1 MKLDSLEIKINNEVK
16 RFVKFKSGL
25 NLVTNKPNSGRT
37 GNSVGKSTLS
47 RVVDFLMLGSIESI
61 YIDEEFKKPN
71 LEIETLFKNNIVTA
85 SLSFFDYSN
94 KINQISRHLCIDD
107 ESESKFWVNG
117 EIVEEKGYESFIQ
130 DKIFNISTRRPSVR
144 AVAPKFIRND
154 SHRMLSTTKFLDKRQ
169 GPKDYSELF
178 LYLFGFNNTSLLTEK
193 RDATNLVNRRKRN
206 STSINA
212 LVKEQN
218 PKSEIKKYK
227 ADAKEL
233 EDNLLTFE
241 YSSEYS
247 NPIERLSELQVK
259 EDRYTEELLSIQ
271 RKVDNINHTIEL
283 LSKDK
288 DGYLINELKAI
299 YSFSGVAIDG
309 ALRELEDVILFHKNL
324 VEKKKHFLTID
335 LPKLNEESEGLQA
348 ELSSIRK
355 DKLQVFSD
363 MRSKESLDNV
373 TKNLKRLGELKVELG
388 KLEGLM
394 EQQSKAKSDQ
404 AEAEAQLQK
413 ILEAISKEIDNV
425 YEFEKKFNTHFRSL
439 TKSLHDEE
447 YSIDLDFNKDSGAC
461 SIELIN
467 TATNPEGGKKK
478 AEVIAF
484 DFAYIHAISELK
496 LNRPSFIFHDSI
508 EDVDKKQIEDI
519 FEEANKLP
527 GQQILS
533 MLSDKISEETYKKV
547 SRNIILALD
556 EDEKFFCV

>member
-47 RVVDFLMLGSIESI
+47 RVVDFLMLGSIDSI

-94 KINQISRHLCIDD
+94 KINQISRYLCIDD

-144 AVAPKFIRND
+144 VVAPKFIRND

-212 LVKEQN
+212 LVKEQK

-283 LSKDK
+283 LTKDK

-309 ALRELEDVILFHKNL
+309 ALRELEDVILFHRNL

-335 LPKLNEESEGLQA
+335 LPKLNEESEGLQS

-404 AEAEAQLQK
+404 TEAEAQLQR

-425 YEFEKKFNTHFRSL
+425 YAFEKKFNTHLRSL

-447 YSIDLDFNKDSGAC
+447 YSIDIDFNKDSGAC

-508 EDVDKKQIEDI
+508 EDIDKKQIEDI
-519 FEEANKLP
+519 FDEANKLP

>member
-425 YEFEKKFNTHFRSL
+425 YGFEKKFNTHFRSL

>member
-47 RVVDFLMLGSIESI
+47 RVVDFLMLGSIDSI

-94 KINQISRHLCIDD
+94 KINQISRYLCIDD

-144 AVAPKFIRND
+144 VVAPKFIRND

-212 LVKEQN
+212 LVKEQK

-299 YSFSGVAIDG
+299 YNFSGVAIDG

-404 AEAEAQLQK
+404 TEAETQLQR
-413 ILEAISKEIDNV
+413 ILEDISKEIDNV
-425 YEFEKKFNTHFRSL
+425 YAFEKKFNTHLRSL

-508 EDVDKKQIEDI
+508 EDIDKKQIEDI

>member
-1 MKLDSLEIKINNEVK
+1 MKLDSLEVQINYEVK
-16 RFVKFKSGL
+16 RFVKFEPGL
-25 NLVTNKPNSGRT
+25 NLITNKPNSGRT

-47 RVVDFLMLGSIESI
+47 RVVDFLMLGSIDSI

-71 LEIETLFKNNIVTA
+71 LEIEALFKNNFVTA
-85 SLSFFDYSN
+85 TLSFLDYSN
-94 KINQISRHLCIDD
+94 RINQVSRNLSIGDS
-107 ESESKFWVNG
+107 SESKFWING
-117 EIVEEKGYESFIQ
+117 DAVEEKRYEEFLQ
-130 DKIFNISTRRPSVR
+130 DKMFNISTRRPSVR
-144 AVAPKFIRND
+144 ALAPKFIRNN

-193 RDATNLVNRRKRN
+193 RDATNLVSRRKRN

-233 EDNLLTFE
+233 ESSLLTFE

-259 EDRYTEELLSIQ
+259 ENRYTEELLSIQ
-271 RKVDNINHTIEL
+271 RKLDNINHTIEL

-324 VEKKKHFLTID
+324 VEKKKRFLTID
-335 LPKLNEESEGLQA
+335 IPKLNEESDGLQA
-348 ELSSIRK
+348 ELVSIRN

-394 EQQSKAKSDQ
+394 EQQSKAKSDL
-404 AEAEAQLQK
+404 AEAETKLQK
-413 ILEAISKEIDNV
+413 ILDAVSKEVDNV
-425 YEFEKKFNTHFRSL
+425 YLFEKIFNSHLKSL

-447 YSIDLDFNKDSGAC
+447 YSIDLYFNKDSGAC
-461 SIELIN
+461 SIELN
-467 TATNPEGGKKK
+467 NSATNPEGGKKK

-484 DFAYIHAISELK
+484 DFAYIHAVDEFKLK
-496 LNRPSFIFHDSI
+496 RPRFIFHDSI
-508 EDVDKKQIEDI
+508 EDIDKKQIEEI
-519 FEEANKLP
+519 FKEASKLP

-533 MLSDKISEETYKKV
+533 MLSDKISEEAYKKI
-547 SRNIILALD
+547 SKHIILSLD
-556 EDEKFFCV
+556 ENEKFFCV

>member
-16 RFVKFKSGL
+16 RFVKFESGL

-47 RVVDFLMLGSIESI
+47 RVVDFLMLGSIDSI

-71 LEIETLFKNNIVTA
+71 LEIEALFKNNFVTA

-94 KINQISRHLCIDD
+94 KINQISRYLCID
-107 ESESKFWVNG
+107 ESESKFWING
-117 EIVEEKGYESFIQ
+117 EIVEERGYESFIQ

-169 GPKDYSELF
+169 GSKDYSELF

-212 LVKEQN
+212 LVKEQK

-233 EDNLLTFE
+233 ENNLLTFE

-309 ALRELEDVILFHKNL
+309 ALRELEDVILFHRNL

-348 ELSSIRK
+348 ELSLIRK

-363 MRSKESLDNV
+363 MRSNESLDNV

-404 AEAEAQLQK
+404 TEAEAQLQK

-425 YEFEKKFNTHFRSL
+425 YEFEKKFNTHLRSL

-447 YSIDLDFNKDSGAC
+447 YSIDLDFNKDSGTC
-461 SIELIN
+461 SIELN
-467 TATNPEGGKKK
+467 NSATNPEGGKKK

-484 DFAYIHAISELK
+484 DFAYIHAINELK

-508 EDVDKKQIEDI
+508 EDIDKKQIEDI
-519 FEEANKLP
+519 FKEANKLP

-547 SRNIILALD
+547 SKNIILSLD

>member
-1 MKLDSLEIKINNEVK
+1 MKLDSLEIKINDEVK
-16 RFVKFKSGL
+16 RFIKFESGL

-47 RVVDFLMLGSIESI
+47 RVVDFLMLGSIDNI

-71 LEIETLFKNNIVTA
+71 LEIESLLKNNFVTA

-107 ESESKFWVNG
+107 ESKSKFWVNG
-117 EIVEEKGYESFIQ
+117 EVVEENEYELFIQ
-130 DKIFNISTRRPSVR
+130 NKIFNISTRRPSVR
-144 AVAPKFIRND
+144 SVAPKFIRNN

-169 GPKDYSELF
+169 GSKDYSELF

-193 RDATNLVNRRKRN
+193 RDATNLVSRRKRN
-206 STSINA
+206 SISINA
-212 LVKEQN
+212 LVREQK
-218 PKSEIKKYK
+218 PISEIKKYK

-233 EDNLLTFE
+233 ENNLLTFE
-241 YSSEYS
+241 YSSKYS

-259 EDRYTEELLSIQ
+259 EDRYTEEFLSIQ

-299 YSFSGVAIDG
+299 YSYSGVAVDG
-309 ALRELEDVILFHKNL
+309 ALRELEDVILFHRNL

-335 LPKLNEESEGLQA
+335 LPKLNEESEGLKA
-348 ELSSIRK
+348 ELSLIRK

-363 MRSKESLDNV
+363 IRSNESLDNV

-388 KLEGLM
+388 KLEGLI
-394 EQQSKAKSDQ
+394 EQQSKAESDKT
-404 AEAEAQLQK
+404 EAEAQLQK

-425 YEFEKKFNTHFRSL
+425 YQFEKIFNMHLRSL
-439 TKSLHDEE
+439 TKRLHDEE
-447 YSIDLDFNKDSGAC
+447 YSVDLDFNKDIGIC
-461 SIELIN
+461 SIELN
-467 TATNPEGGKKK
+467 NSATNPEGGKKK

-484 DFAYIHAISELK
+484 DFAYIHAINELK

-508 EDVDKKQIEDI
+508 EDIDKKQIEDI
-519 FEEANKLP
+519 LREANKLP

-533 MLSDKISEETYKKV
+533 MLSDKISEKTYKKV
-547 SRNIILALD
+547 SKNIILSLD

>member
-16 RFVKFKSGL
+16 RFVKFESGL

-47 RVVDFLMLGSIESI
+47 RVVDFLMLGSIDSI

-71 LEIETLFKNNIVTA
+71 LEIQALFKNNFVTA

-107 ESESKFWVNG
+107 ESESKFWING
-117 EIVEEKGYESFIQ
+117 EIVEENRYESFIQ

-212 LVKEQN
+212 LVNEQK

-233 EDNLLTFE
+233 ENNLLTFE
-241 YSSEYS
+241 YSPEYS

-299 YSFSGVAIDG
+299 YSFSGVTIDG
-309 ALRELEDVILFHKNL
+309 ALRELEDVILFHRNL

-335 LPKLNEESEGLQA
+335 LPKLIEESDGLQA
-348 ELSSIRK
+348 ELRSIRK

-363 MRSKESLDNV
+363 MRSTESLDNV

-394 EQQSKAKSDQ
+394 EQQSKAKLDQ
-404 AEAEAQLQK
+404 TEAENQLQK

-425 YEFEKKFNTHFRSL
+425 YEFEKTFNTHLRSI
-439 TKSLHDEE
+439 TKRLHDEE

-461 SIELIN
+461 SIELNN

-484 DFAYIHAISELK
+484 DFAYIHAINDLK

-508 EDVDKKQIEDI
+508 EDIDKKQIEDI
-519 FEEANKLP
+519 FNEANKLP

-533 MLSDKISEETYKKV
+533 MLSDKISVETYSKV
-547 SRNIILALD
+547 SKNIILTLD

>member
-16 RFVKFKSGL
+16 RFVKFEFGL
-25 NLVTNKPNSGRT
+25 NLITNKPDSGRT

-71 LEIETLFKNNIVTA
+71 QEIETLFKNNVVTA
-85 SLSFFDYSN
+85 SLSFHDYSN
-94 KINQISRHLCIDD
+94 KINQISRNLCVGTG
-107 ESESKFWVNG
+107 SESKFWING
-117 EIVEEKGYESFIQ
+117 EAVEENKYESFLQ
-130 DKIFNISTRRPSVR
+130 YKIFNILTRRPSVR

-169 GPKDYSELF
+169 GSKDYSELF
-178 LYLFGFNNTSLLTEK
+178 LYLFGFSNTSLLTEK

-218 PKSEIKKYK
+218 PRSEIKKYK

-233 EDNLLTFE
+233 ENNLLTFE

-247 NPIERLSELQVK
+247 NPIERLSELQVQ

-309 ALRELEDVILFHKNL
+309 ALRELEDVILFHQNL
-324 VEKKKHFLTID
+324 VERKKHFLTID
-335 LPKLNEESEGLQA
+335 LPKLDEEFEGLQA

-394 EQQSKAKSDQ
+394 EQQSKAKSNQ
-404 AEAEAQLQK
+404 IEAEAQLQK

-425 YEFEKKFNTHFRSL
+425 YVFEKNFNKHLRSL

-447 YSIDLDFNKDSGAC
+447 YSIDLEFNKDSGTC
-461 SIELIN
+461 SIELN
-467 TATNPEGGKKK
+467 NSATNPEGGKKK

-484 DFAYIHAISELK
+484 DFAYIHAINELNI
-496 LNRPSFIFHDSI
+496 NRPNFIFHDSI
-508 EDVDKKQIEDI
+508 EDIDKKQIEDI
-519 FEEANKLP
+519 FKEASKLP

-533 MLSDKISEETYKKV
+533 MLSDKISEETYKRISK
-547 SRNIILALD
+547 NIILSLD
-556 EDEKFFCV
+556 EDEKFFRV

>member
-1 MKLDSLEIKINNEVK
+1 MKLDSLEIRINNEVK
-16 RFVKFKSGL
+16 RFVKFESGL
-25 NLVTNKPNSGRT
+25 NLITNKPNSGRT

-47 RVVDFLMLGSIESI
+47 RVVDFLMLGSIDNI
-61 YIDEEFKKPN
+61 YIDEEFKRPN
-71 LEIETLFKNNIVTA
+71 LEIEALFKNSFVTA
-85 SLSFFDYSN
+85 SLSFFDYSKEIN
-94 KINQISRHLCIDD
+94 KISRNLCID
-107 ESESKFWVNG
+107 EKSESKFWING
-117 EIVEEKGYESFIQ
+117 EVVEENVYELFIQ

-169 GPKDYSELF
+169 GLKDYSELF
-178 LYLFGFNNTSLLTEK
+178 LYLFGFNNTSLLTDK
-193 RDATNLVNRRKRN
+193 GDATNLVNRRKRN

-218 PKSEIKKYK
+218 PKADIKKYK

-233 EDNLLTFE
+233 ENSLLTFE

-259 EDRYTEELLSIQ
+259 EDRYTEELLSIH

-288 DGYLINELKAI
+288 EGYLINELKAI
-299 YSFSGVAIDG
+299 YSFSGIAIDG
-309 ALRELEDVILFHKNL
+309 ALRELEDVILFHRNL

-348 ELSSIRK
+348 ELSSIKK

-363 MRSKESLDNV
+363 LRSKESLDNV

-404 AEAEAQLQK
+404 TEAEGQLQK

-425 YEFEKKFNTHFRSL
+425 YEFEKKFNTHLRSL

-447 YSIDLDFNKDSGAC
+447 YSIDIDFNKDTGTC
-461 SIELIN
+461 SIKLN
-467 TATNPEGGKKK
+467 NSATNPEGGKKK

-484 DFAYIHAISELK
+484 DFAYIHAINELK
-496 LNRPSFIFHDSI
+496 LNRPKFIFHDSI
-508 EDVDKKQIEDI
+508 EDIDKKQIEDI
-519 FEEANKLP
+519 FKEANKLP

-533 MLSDKISEETYKKV
+533 MLSDKISEETYKNISK
-547 SRNIILALD
+547 NIILSLD

>member
-71 LEIETLFKNNIVTA
+71 LEIETLFKNNIVIA

-107 ESESKFWVNG
+107 ESEAKFWVNG

-193 RDATNLVNRRKRN
+193 RDAINLVNRRKRN

-212 LVKEQN
+212 LVKEQK

-496 LNRPSFIFHDSI
+496 LNRPNFIFHDSI

>member
-1 MKLDSLEIKINNEVK
+1 MKLDSLEIQINSEVK
-16 RFVKFKSGL
+16 RFVKFESGL
-25 NLVTNKPNSGRT
+25 NLITNKPNSGRT

-47 RVVDFLMLGSIESI
+47 RVVDFLMLGSIDSI

-71 LEIETLFKNNIVTA
+71 IEIETLFKNNNVTA
-85 SLSFFDYSN
+85 SLSFHDHSN
-94 KINQISRHLCIDD
+94 KTNQISRNLCVG
-107 ESESKFWVNG
+107 ENLESKFWING
-117 EIVEEKGYESFIQ
+117 EIVEANRYESFLQ
-130 DKIFNISTRRPSVR
+130 DKIFNISTRRPSARV
-144 AVAPKFIRND
+144 VVPKFIRNN

-178 LYLFGFNNTSLLTEK
+178 LYLFGFDNTSLLTEK

-212 LVKEQN
+212 LVKEQK
-218 PKSEIKKYK
+218 PKSEIKRYK

-233 EDNLLTFE
+233 ENNLLTFE

-247 NPIERLSELQVK
+247 NPIERLSELQEK
-259 EDRYTEELLSIQ
+259 EDRYTEELLSLQ

-283 LSKDK
+283 LTKDK
-288 DGYLINELKAI
+288 NGYLINELKAI

-309 ALRELEDVILFHKNL
+309 ALRELEDVILFHRNL

-335 LPKLNEESEGLQA
+335 IPKLNEESEGLHA

-355 DKLQVFSD
+355 NKLQVFSD

-373 TKNLKRLGELKVELG
+373 TKNLKQLGELKVELG
-388 KLEGLM
+388 KLEGLID
-394 EQQSKAKSDQ
+394 QQSKAKLDQ
-404 AEAEAQLQK
+404 TEAENQLQE

-425 YEFEKKFNTHFRSL
+425 YLFEKKFNAHLRSL

-447 YSIDLDFNKDSGAC
+447 YSIDLDFNKDSGVC
-461 SIELIN
+461 SIEMN
-467 TATNPEGGKKK
+467 NSATNPEGGKKK

-484 DFAYIHAISELK
+484 DFAYIHAINELK
-496 LNRPSFIFHDSI
+496 LNRPNFIFHDSI
-508 EDVDKKQIEDI
+508 EDIDKKQIEEI
-519 FEEANKLP
+519 FKEASKLP

-547 SRNIILALD
+547 SKNIILSLD
-556 EDEKFFCV
+556 EDKKFFCV

>member
-1 MKLDSLEIKINNEVK
+1 MKLDSLEIRINNEVK
-16 RFVKFKSGL
+16 RFVKFESGL
-25 NLVTNKPNSGRT
+25 NLITNKPNSGRT

-47 RVVDFLMLGSIESI
+47 RVVDFLMLGSIDNI
-61 YIDEEFKKPN
+61 YIDEEFKRPN
-71 LEIETLFKNNIVTA
+71 LEIEALFKNSFVTA
-85 SLSFFDYSN
+85 SLSFFDYSKEIN
-94 KINQISRHLCIDD
+94 KISRNLCID
-107 ESESKFWVNG
+107 EKSESKFWING
-117 EIVEEKGYESFIQ
+117 EVVEENVYELFIQ

-169 GPKDYSELF
+169 GLKDYSELF
-178 LYLFGFNNTSLLTEK
+178 LYLFGFNNTSLLTDK

-218 PKSEIKKYK
+218 PKADIKKYK

-233 EDNLLTFE
+233 ENSLLTFE

-259 EDRYTEELLSIQ
+259 EDRYTEELLSIH

-288 DGYLINELKAI
+288 EGYLINELKAI
-299 YSFSGVAIDG
+299 YSFSGIAIDG
-309 ALRELEDVILFHKNL
+309 ALRELEDVILFHRNL

-348 ELSSIRK
+348 ELSSIKK

-363 MRSKESLDNV
+363 LRSKESLDNV

-404 AEAEAQLQK
+404 TEAEGQLQK

-425 YEFEKKFNTHFRSL
+425 YEFEKKFNTHLRSL

-447 YSIDLDFNKDSGAC
+447 YSIDIDFNKDTGTC
-461 SIELIN
+461 SIKLN
-467 TATNPEGGKKK
+467 NSATSPEGGKKK

-484 DFAYIHAISELK
+484 DFAYIHAINELK
-496 LNRPSFIFHDSI
+496 LNRPKFIFHDSI
-508 EDVDKKQIEDI
+508 EDIDKKQIEDI
-519 FEEANKLP
+519 FKEANKLP

-533 MLSDKISEETYKKV
+533 MLSDKISEETYKNISK
-547 SRNIILALD
+547 NIILSLD

>member
-1 MKLDSLEIKINNEVK
+1 MKLDSLEIRINNEVK
-16 RFVKFKSGL
+16 RFVKFESGL
-25 NLVTNKPNSGRT
+25 NLITNKPNSGRT

-47 RVVDFLMLGSIESI
+47 RVVDFLMLGSIDNI
-61 YIDEEFKKPN
+61 YIDEEFKRPN
-71 LEIETLFKNNIVTA
+71 LEIEALFKNSFVTA
-85 SLSFFDYSN
+85 SLSFFDYSKEIN
-94 KINQISRHLCIDD
+94 KISRNLCID
-107 ESESKFWVNG
+107 EKSESKFWING
-117 EIVEEKGYESFIQ
+117 EVVEENVYELFIQ

-169 GPKDYSELF
+169 GLKDYSELF
-178 LYLFGFNNTSLLTEK
+178 LYLFGFNNTSLLTDK

-218 PKSEIKKYK
+218 PKADIKKYK

-233 EDNLLTFE
+233 ESSLLTFE

-259 EDRYTEELLSIQ
+259 EDRYTEELLSIH

-288 DGYLINELKAI
+288 EGYLINELKAI
-299 YSFSGVAIDG
+299 YSFSGIAIDG
-309 ALRELEDVILFHKNL
+309 ALRELEDVILFHRNL

-348 ELSSIRK
+348 ELSSIKK

-363 MRSKESLDNV
+363 LRSKESLDNV

-404 AEAEAQLQK
+404 TEAEGQLQK

-425 YEFEKKFNTHFRSL
+425 YEFEKKFNTHLRSL

-447 YSIDLDFNKDSGAC
+447 YSIDIDFNKDTGTC
-461 SIELIN
+461 SIKLN
-467 TATNPEGGKKK
+467 NSATNPEGGKKK

-484 DFAYIHAISELK
+484 DFAYIHAINELK
-496 LNRPSFIFHDSI
+496 LNRPKFIFHDSI
-508 EDVDKKQIEDI
+508 EDIDKKQIEDI
-519 FEEANKLP
+519 FKEANKLP

-533 MLSDKISEETYKKV
+533 MLSDKISEETYKNISK
-547 SRNIILALD
+547 NIILSLD

>member
-94 KINQISRHLCIDD
+94 KINQISRRLCIDD

-212 LVKEQN
+212 LVKEQK

>member
-1 MKLDSLEIKINNEVK
+1 
-16 RFVKFKSGL
+16 
-25 NLVTNKPNSGRT
+25 
-37 GNSVGKSTLS
+37 
-47 RVVDFLMLGSIESI
+47 MLGSIDSI

-71 LEIETLFKNNIVTA
+71 IEIETLFKNNNVTA
-85 SLSFFDYSN
+85 SLRFHDHSN
-94 KINQISRHLCIDD
+94 KTNQISRNLCVGEDL
-107 ESESKFWVNG
+107 ESKFWING
-117 EIVEEKGYESFIQ
+117 EIVEANRYESFLQ
-130 DKIFNISTRRPSVR
+130 DKIFNISTRRPSARV
-144 AVAPKFIRND
+144 VVPKFIRND

-169 GPKDYSELF
+169 GPKDYSEIF
-178 LYLFGFNNTSLLTEK
+178 LYLFGFDNTSLLTEK

-206 STSINA
+206 SKSINA
-212 LVKEQN
+212 LVKEQK
-218 PKSEIKKYK
+218 PKSEIKRYK

-233 EDNLLTFE
+233 EKNLLTFE

-247 NPIERLSELQVK
+247 NPIERLSELQEK

-283 LSKDK
+283 LTKDK

-309 ALRELEDVILFHKNL
+309 ALRELEDVILFHRNL

-335 LPKLNEESEGLQA
+335 IPKLNEESEGLHA
-348 ELSSIRK
+348 ERSSIRK
-355 DKLQVFSD
+355 NKLQVFSD

-373 TKNLKRLGELKVELG
+373 TKNLKQLGELKVELG
-388 KLEGLM
+388 KLEGLID
-394 EQQSKAKSDQ
+394 QQSKAKSDQ
-404 AEAEAQLQK
+404 TEAENQLQE

-425 YEFEKKFNTHFRSL
+425 YLFEKKFNTHLRSL

-447 YSIDLDFNKDSGAC
+447 YSIDLDFNKDSGVC
-461 SIELIN
+461 SIEMN
-467 TATNPEGGKKK
+467 NSATNPEGGKKK

-484 DFAYIHAISELK
+484 DFAYIHAINELK
-496 LNRPSFIFHDSI
+496 LKRPNFIFHDSI
-508 EDVDKKQIEDI
+508 EDIDKKQIEEI
-519 FEEANKLP
+519 FKEASKLP

-547 SRNIILALD
+547 SKNIILSLD

>member
-1 MKLDSLEIKINNEVK
+1 MKLDSLEIKINSEVK
-16 RFVKFKSGL
+16 RLVKFETGL
-25 NLVTNKPNSGRT
+25 NLITNKPNSGRT

-47 RVVDFLMLGSIESI
+47 RVVDFLMLGSIDNI

-71 LEIETLFKNNIVTA
+71 LEIEALFKNNIVTA
-85 SLSFFDYSN
+85 SLSFFDFSN
-94 KINQISRHLCIDD
+94 KINQISRNLCIGG

-117 EIVEEKGYESFIQ
+117 ESVEEKGYESFIQ

-178 LYLFGFNNTSLLTEK
+178 LYLFGFNNTYLLTEK

-212 LVKEQN
+212 LVKEQK

-233 EDNLLTFE
+233 ESNLLTFE

-288 DGYLINELKAI
+288 DGYLINELKVI

-309 ALRELEDVILFHKNL
+309 ALKELEDVILFHRNL
-324 VEKKKHFLTID
+324 VEKKRHFLTID

-394 EQQSKAKSDQ
+394 EQQSKAKLDQ
-404 AEAEAQLQK
+404 TEAEVQLQK

-425 YEFEKKFNTHFRSL
+425 YEFEKKFNSHLGSL

-447 YSIDLDFNKDSGAC
+447 YSIDLEFNKDSGIC
-461 SIELIN
+461 SIELN
-467 TATNPEGGKKK
+467 NSATNPEGGKKK

-484 DFAYIHAISELK
+484 DFAYIHAINELK
-496 LNRPSFIFHDSI
+496 LNRPNFIFHDSI
-508 EDVDKKQIEDI
+508 EDIDKKTD
-519 FEEANKLP
+519 
-527 GQQILS
+527 
-533 MLSDKISEETYKKV
+533 
-547 SRNIILALD
+547 
-556 EDEKFFCV
+556 

>member
-1 MKLDSLEIKINNEVK
+1 MKLDSLEIRINNEVK
-16 RFVKFKSGL
+16 RFVKFESGL
-25 NLVTNKPNSGRT
+25 NLITNKPNSGRT

-47 RVVDFLMLGSIESI
+47 RVVDFLMLGSIDNI
-61 YIDEEFKKPN
+61 YIDEEFKRPN
-71 LEIETLFKNNIVTA
+71 LEIEALFKNSFVTA
-85 SLSFFDYSN
+85 SLSFFDYSKEIN
-94 KINQISRHLCIDD
+94 KISRNLCID
-107 ESESKFWVNG
+107 EKSESKFWING
-117 EIVEEKGYESFIQ
+117 EVVEENVYELFIQ

-169 GPKDYSELF
+169 GLKDYSELF
-178 LYLFGFNNTSLLTEK
+178 LYLFGFNNTSLLTDK

-218 PKSEIKKYK
+218 PKADIKKYK

-233 EDNLLTFE
+233 ENSLLTFE

-259 EDRYTEELLSIQ
+259 EDRYTEELLSIH
-271 RKVDNINHTIEL
+271 RKVDNINHTVEL

-288 DGYLINELKAI
+288 EGYLINELKAI
-299 YSFSGVAIDG
+299 YSFSGIAIDG
-309 ALRELEDVILFHKNL
+309 ALRELEDVILFHRNL

-348 ELSSIRK
+348 ELSSIKK

-363 MRSKESLDNV
+363 LRSKESLDNV

-404 AEAEAQLQK
+404 TEAEGQLQK

-425 YEFEKKFNTHFRSL
+425 YEFEKKFNTHLRSL

-447 YSIDLDFNKDSGAC
+447 YSIDIDFNKDTGTC
-461 SIELIN
+461 SIKLN
-467 TATNPEGGKKK
+467 NSATNPEGGKKK

-484 DFAYIHAISELK
+484 DFAYIHAINELK
-496 LNRPSFIFHDSI
+496 LNRPKFIFHDSI
-508 EDVDKKQIEDI
+508 EDIDKKQIEDI
-519 FEEANKLP
+519 FKEANKLP

-533 MLSDKISEETYKKV
+533 MLSDKISEETYKNISK
-547 SRNIILALD
+547 NIILSLD

>member
-1 MKLDSLEIKINNEVK
+1 MKLDSLEIKINSEVK
-16 RFVKFKSGL
+16 RFVKFETGL
-25 NLVTNKPNSGRT
+25 NLITNKPNSGRT

-47 RVVDFLMLGSIESI
+47 RVVDFLMLGSIDNI

-71 LEIETLFKNNIVTA
+71 LEIEALFKNNVVTA
-85 SLSFFDYSN
+85 SLSFFDFSN
-94 KINQISRHLCIDD
+94 KINQISRNLCIGG

-130 DKIFNISTRRPSVR
+130 NKIFNISTRRPSVR

-212 LVKEQN
+212 LVKEQK
-218 PKSEIKKYK
+218 PKSEIEKYK

-233 EDNLLTFE
+233 ESNLLTFE

-309 ALRELEDVILFHKNL
+309 ALRELEDVILFHRNL
-324 VEKKKHFLTID
+324 VEKKRHFLTID
-335 LPKLNEESEGLQA
+335 LPKLIEESEGLQA

-394 EQQSKAKSDQ
+394 EQQSKTKLDQ
-404 AEAEAQLQK
+404 TEAEAQLQK

-425 YEFEKKFNTHFRSL
+425 YEFEKKFNTHLGSL

-447 YSIDLDFNKDSGAC
+447 YSIDLEFNKDSGIC
-461 SIELIN
+461 SIELN
-467 TATNPEGGKKK
+467 NSATNPEGGKKK

-484 DFAYIHAISELK
+484 DFAYIHAINELK
-496 LNRPSFIFHDSI
+496 LNRPNFIFHDSI
-508 EDVDKKQIEDI
+508 EDIDKKQIEDI
-519 FEEANKLP
+519 FKEAKKLP

-533 MLSDKISEETYKKV
+533 MLSDKISEETYK
-547 SRNIILALD
+547 NISKNVILSLD

>member
-1 MKLDSLEIKINNEVK
+1 MKLDSLEIKINSEVK
-16 RFVKFKSGL
+16 RLVKFETGL
-25 NLVTNKPNSGRT
+25 NLITNKPNSGRT

-47 RVVDFLMLGSIESI
+47 RVVDFLMLGSIDNI

-71 LEIETLFKNNIVTA
+71 LEIEALFKNNIVTA
-85 SLSFFDYSN
+85 SLSFFDFSN
-94 KINQISRHLCIDD
+94 KINQISRNLCIGR

-117 EIVEEKGYESFIQ
+117 ESVEEKGYELFIQ

-178 LYLFGFNNTSLLTEK
+178 LYLFGFNNTYLLTEK

-212 LVKEQN
+212 LVKEQK

-233 EDNLLTFE
+233 ESNLLTFE

-288 DGYLINELKAI
+288 DGYLINELKVI

-309 ALRELEDVILFHKNL
+309 ALKELEDVILFHRNL
-324 VEKKKHFLTID
+324 VEKKRHFLTID

-394 EQQSKAKSDQ
+394 EQQSKAKLDQ
-404 AEAEAQLQK
+404 TEAEVQLQK

-425 YEFEKKFNTHFRSL
+425 YEFEKKFNSHLGSL

-447 YSIDLDFNKDSGAC
+447 YSIDLEFNKDSGIC
-461 SIELIN
+461 SIELN
-467 TATNPEGGKKK
+467 NSATNPEGGKKK

-484 DFAYIHAISELK
+484 DFAYIHAINELK
-496 LNRPSFIFHDSI
+496 LNRPNFIFHDSI
-508 EDVDKKQIEDI
+508 EDIDKKQIEDI
-519 FEEANKLP
+519 FKEAKKLP

-533 MLSDKISEETYKKV
+533 MLSDKISEETYKKISKNV
-547 SRNIILALD
+547 ILSLD

>member
-16 RFVKFKSGL
+16 RFIKFESGL

-47 RVVDFLMLGSIESI
+47 RVVDFLMLGSIDSI

-71 LEIETLFKNNIVTA
+71 LEIEALLKNNFVTA

-94 KINQISRHLCIDD
+94 KINQISRYLCIDG
-107 ESESKFWVNG
+107 ESESKFWING
-117 EIVEEKGYESFIQ
+117 EVVEENVYESFIQ

-144 AVAPKFIRND
+144 SLAPKFIRND

-169 GPKDYSELF
+169 GQKDYSELF

-212 LVKEQN
+212 LVKEQK
-218 PKSEIKKYK
+218 PKSEIDKYK
-227 ADAKEL
+227 ADAKDL
-233 EDNLLTFE
+233 ESNLLTFE

-299 YSFSGVAIDG
+299 YGFSGVAIDG
-309 ALRELEDVILFHKNL
+309 ALRELEEVILFHRNL
-324 VEKKKHFLTID
+324 VDKKKLFLTID

-363 MRSKESLDNV
+363 MRSNESLDNV

-388 KLEGLM
+388 KLEGLI

-404 AEAEAQLQK
+404 TEAEAQLQK
-413 ILEAISKEIDNV
+413 ILETISKEIDNV
-425 YEFEKKFNTHFRSL
+425 YEFEKVFNTHLRSL

-447 YSIDLDFNKDSGAC
+447 YSIDLDFNKDSGTC
-461 SIELIN
+461 SIELN
-467 TATNPEGGKKK
+467 NSATNPEGGKKK

-484 DFAYIHAISELK
+484 DFAYIHAINELN

-508 EDVDKKQIEDI
+508 EDIDKKQIEDI
-519 FEEANKLP
+519 FKEASKLP

-533 MLSDKISEETYKKV
+533 MLSDKISEETYREV
-547 SRNIILALD
+547 SKNIILSLD
-556 EDEKFFCV
+556 ENEKFFCV

>member
-1 MKLDSLEIKINNEVK
+1 MKLDSLEIRINNEVK
-16 RFVKFKSGL
+16 RFVKFESGL
-25 NLVTNKPNSGRT
+25 NLITNKPNSGRT

-47 RVVDFLMLGSIESI
+47 RVVDFLMLGSIDNI
-61 YIDEEFKKPN
+61 YIDEEFKRPN
-71 LEIETLFKNNIVTA
+71 LEIEALFKNSFVTA
-85 SLSFFDYSN
+85 SLSFFDYSKEIN
-94 KINQISRHLCIDD
+94 KISRNLCID
-107 ESESKFWVNG
+107 EKSESKFWING
-117 EIVEEKGYESFIQ
+117 EVVEENVYELFIQ

-169 GPKDYSELF
+169 GLKDYSELF
-178 LYLFGFNNTSLLTEK
+178 LYLFGFNNTSLLTDK

-218 PKSEIKKYK
+218 PKADIKKYK

-233 EDNLLTFE
+233 ENSLLTFE

-259 EDRYTEELLSIQ
+259 EDRYTEELLSIH

-288 DGYLINELKAI
+288 EGYLINELKAI
-299 YSFSGVAIDG
+299 YSFSGIAIDG
-309 ALRELEDVILFHKNL
+309 ALRELEDVILFHRNL

-348 ELSSIRK
+348 ELSSIKK

-363 MRSKESLDNV
+363 LRSKESLDNV

-404 AEAEAQLQK
+404 TEAEGQLQK

-425 YEFEKKFNTHFRSL
+425 YEFEKKFNTHLRSL

-447 YSIDLDFNKDSGAC
+447 YSIDIDFNKDTGTC
-461 SIELIN
+461 SIKLN
-467 TATNPEGGKKK
+467 NSATSPEGGKKK

-484 DFAYIHAISELK
+484 DFAYIHAINELK
-496 LNRPSFIFHDSI
+496 LNRPKFIFHDSI
-508 EDVDKKQIEDI
+508 EDIDKKQIEDI
-519 FEEANKLP
+519 FKEANKLP
-527 GQQILS
+527 
-533 MLSDKISEETYKKV
+533 
-547 SRNIILALD
+547 
-556 EDEKFFCV
+556 

>member
-1 MKLDSLEIKINNEVK
+1 
-16 RFVKFKSGL
+16 
-25 NLVTNKPNSGRT
+25 
-37 GNSVGKSTLS
+37 
-47 RVVDFLMLGSIESI
+47 
-61 YIDEEFKKPN
+61 
-71 LEIETLFKNNIVTA
+71 
-85 SLSFFDYSN
+85 
-94 KINQISRHLCIDD
+94 
-107 ESESKFWVNG
+107 
-117 EIVEEKGYESFIQ
+117 
-130 DKIFNISTRRPSVR
+130 
-144 AVAPKFIRND
+144 
-154 SHRMLSTTKFLDKRQ
+154 MLSTTKFLDKRQ
-169 GPKDYSELF
+169 GLKDYSELF
-178 LYLFGFNNTSLLTEK
+178 LYLFGFNNTSLLTDK

-218 PKSEIKKYK
+218 PKADIKKYK

-233 EDNLLTFE
+233 ENSLLTFE

-259 EDRYTEELLSIQ
+259 EDRYTEELLSIH

-288 DGYLINELKAI
+288 EGYLINELKAI
-299 YSFSGVAIDG
+299 YSFSGIAIDG
-309 ALRELEDVILFHKNL
+309 ALRELEDVILFHRNL

-348 ELSSIRK
+348 ELSSIKK

-363 MRSKESLDNV
+363 LRSKESLDNV

-404 AEAEAQLQK
+404 TEAEGQLQK

-425 YEFEKKFNTHFRSL
+425 YEFEKKFNTHLRSL

-447 YSIDLDFNKDSGAC
+447 YSIDIDFNKDTGTC
-461 SIELIN
+461 SIKLN
-467 TATNPEGGKKK
+467 NSATSPEGGKKK

-484 DFAYIHAISELK
+484 DFAYIHAINELK
-496 LNRPSFIFHDSI
+496 LNRPKFIFHDSI
-508 EDVDKKQIEDI
+508 ED
-519 FEEANKLP
+519 
-527 GQQILS
+527 
-533 MLSDKISEETYKKV
+533 
-547 SRNIILALD
+547 
-556 EDEKFFCV
+556 

>member
-1 MKLDSLEIKINNEVK
+1 MKLDSLEIRINNEVK
-16 RFVKFKSGL
+16 RFVKFESGL
-25 NLVTNKPNSGRT
+25 NLITNKPNSGRT

-47 RVVDFLMLGSIESI
+47 RVVDFLMLGSIDNI
-61 YIDEEFKKPN
+61 YIDEEFKRPN
-71 LEIETLFKNNIVTA
+71 LEIEALFKNSFVTA
-85 SLSFFDYSN
+85 SLSFFDYSKEIN
-94 KINQISRHLCIDD
+94 KISRNLCID
-107 ESESKFWVNG
+107 EKSESKFWING
-117 EIVEEKGYESFIQ
+117 EVVEENVYELFIQ

-169 GPKDYSELF
+169 GLKDYSELF
-178 LYLFGFNNTSLLTEK
+178 LYLFGFNNTSLLTDK

-218 PKSEIKKYK
+218 PKADIKKYK

-233 EDNLLTFE
+233 ENSLLTFE

-259 EDRYTEELLSIQ
+259 EDRYTEELLSIH

-288 DGYLINELKAI
+288 EGYLINELKAI
-299 YSFSGVAIDG
+299 YSFSGIAIDG
-309 ALRELEDVILFHKNL
+309 ALRELEDVILFHRNL

-348 ELSSIRK
+348 ELSSIKK

-363 MRSKESLDNV
+363 LRSKESLDNV

-404 AEAEAQLQK
+404 TEAEGQLQK

-425 YEFEKKFNTHFRSL
+425 YEFEKKFNTHLRSL

-447 YSIDLDFNKDSGAC
+447 YSIDIDFNKDTGTC
-461 SIELIN
+461 SIKLN
-467 TATNPEGGKKK
+467 NSATNPEGGKKK

-484 DFAYIHAISELK
+484 DFAYIHAINELK
-496 LNRPSFIFHDSI
+496 LNRPKFIFHDSI
-508 EDVDKKQIEDI
+508 EDIDKKQIEDI
-519 FEEANKLP
+519 FKEANKLP

-533 MLSDKISEETYKKV
+533 MLSDKISEETYKNISK
-547 SRNIILALD
+547 NIILSLD

>member
-1 MKLDSLEIKINNEVK
+1 MKLDSLEIKINSEVK
-16 RFVKFKSGL
+16 RLVKFETGL
-25 NLVTNKPNSGRT
+25 NLITNKPNSGRT

-47 RVVDFLMLGSIESI
+47 RVVDFLMLGSIDNI

-71 LEIETLFKNNIVTA
+71 LEIEALFKNNIVTA
-85 SLSFFDYSN
+85 SLSFFDFSN
-94 KINQISRHLCIDD
+94 KINQISRNLCIGG
-107 ESESKFWVNG
+107 ESESKYWVNG

-178 LYLFGFNNTSLLTEK
+178 LYLFGFNNTYLLTEK

-212 LVKEQN
+212 LVKEQK

-233 EDNLLTFE
+233 ESNLLSFE

-288 DGYLINELKAI
+288 DGYLINELKVI

-309 ALRELEDVILFHKNL
+309 ALKELEDVILFHRNL
-324 VEKKKHFLTID
+324 VEKKRHFLTID

-388 KLEGLM
+388 KLEGLI
-394 EQQSKAKSDQ
+394 EQQSKAKLDQ
-404 AEAEAQLQK
+404 TEAEVQLQK
-413 ILEAISKEIDNV
+413 ILEAISKEINNV
-425 YEFEKKFNTHFRSL
+425 YEFEKNFNSHLGSL

-447 YSIDLDFNKDSGAC
+447 YSIDLEFNKDSGIC
-461 SIELIN
+461 SIELN
-467 TATNPEGGKKK
+467 NSATNPEGGKKK

-484 DFAYIHAISELK
+484 DFAYIHAINELK
-496 LNRPSFIFHDSI
+496 LNRPNFIFHDSI
-508 EDVDKKQIEDI
+508 EDIDKKQIEDI
-519 FEEANKLP
+519 FKEAKKLP

-533 MLSDKISEETYKKV
+533 MLSDKISEETYKKISKNV
-547 SRNIILALD
+547 ILSLD

>member
-16 RFVKFKSGL
+16 RFVKFELGL
-25 NLVTNKPNSGRT
+25 NLITNKPNSGRT

-47 RVVDFLMLGSIESI
+47 RIVDFLMLGSIESI

-71 LEIETLFKNNIVTA
+71 QEIESLFKNNIVTA
-85 SLSFFDYSN
+85 SLSFYDHSN
-94 KINQISRHLCIDD
+94 KTNQISRNLCIGGD
-107 ESESKFWVNG
+107 SEFKFWING
-117 EIVEEKGYESFIQ
+117 EIVEESKYESFLQ
-130 DKIFNISTRRPSVR
+130 NKIFNISTRRPSVR

-169 GPKDYSELF
+169 GSKDYSELF
-178 LYLFGFNNTSLLTEK
+178 LYLFGFSNTSLLTEK

-212 LVKEQN
+212 LVKEQK

-233 EDNLLTFE
+233 ENNLLTFE

-324 VEKKKHFLTID
+324 VEKKKRFLTID

-355 DKLQVFSD
+355 NKLQVFSD

-394 EQQSKAKSDQ
+394 EQQTKAKSDQ
-404 AEAEAQLQK
+404 TEAEEQLQK

-425 YEFEKKFNTHFRSL
+425 YVFENKFNTHLRSL

-447 YSIDLDFNKDSGAC
+447 YSIDLEFNKDSGAC
-461 SIELIN
+461 SIELN
-467 TATNPEGGKKK
+467 NSATNPEGGKKK

-484 DFAYIHAISELK
+484 DFAYIHAINELK
-496 LNRPSFIFHDSI
+496 LKRPNFIFHDSI
-508 EDVDKKQIEDI
+508 EDIDKKQIEDI
-519 FEEANKLP
+519 FKEANKLP

-533 MLSDKISEETYKKV
+533 MLSDKISDETYNKV
-547 SRNIILALD
+547 SGNIILSLD

>member
-117 EIVEEKGYESFIQ
+117 EIVEENGYESFIQ

>member
-47 RVVDFLMLGSIESI
+47 RVVDFLMLGSIDSI

-94 KINQISRHLCIDD
+94 KINQISRYLCIDD

-117 EIVEEKGYESFIQ
+117 EIVEEKVYESFIQ

-212 LVKEQN
+212 LVKEQK

-299 YSFSGVAIDG
+299 YNFSGVAIDG

-404 AEAEAQLQK
+404 TEAETQLQR
-413 ILEAISKEIDNV
+413 ILEDISKEIDNV
-425 YEFEKKFNTHFRSL
+425 YAFEKKFNTHLRSL

-508 EDVDKKQIEDI
+508 EDIDKKQIEDI